1 MRGDANMDGRVDSQ
15 DMFELMRYIARRAVG
30 EKDVVFND
38 NPNVNRWLIL
48 LMDINNDS
56 VLDTQDLFYLM
67 LYIAMH
73 GVGRDVSWSVV
84 MKN

>member
-1 MRGDANMDGRVDSQ
+1 MREEQSAK
-15 DMFELMRYIARRAVG
+15 
-30 EKDVVFND
+30 KDVVFND

-73 GVGRDVSWSVV
+73 GVAWMSPGAIVL
-84 MKN
+84 KN

>member
-15 DMFELMRYIARRAVG
+15 DMFELMLYIARRAVG

-73 GVGRDVSWSVV
+73 GVGMDVSWSDVL
-84 MKN
+84 KN

>member
-1 MRGDANMDGRVDSQ
+1 MDSGWMIPKSPIQ
-15 DMFELMRYIARRAVG
+15 NISSLWLMCVILSFVH
-30 EKDVVFND
+30 V
-38 NPNVNRWLIL
+38 WLIL

-73 GVGRDVSWSVV
+73 GVGMDVSWSDVL
-84 MKN
+84 KN

>member
-1 MRGDANMDGRVDSQ
+1 
-15 DMFELMRYIARRAVG
+15 MFELMLYIARRAVG

-48 LMDINNDS
+48 LMDIN
-56 VLDTQDLFYLM
+56 LFYLM

-73 GVGRDVSWSVV
+73 GVGMDVSWSDVL
-84 MKN
+84 KN

>member
-1 MRGDANMDGRVDSQ
+1 MCVILS
-15 DMFELMRYIARRAVG
+15 FVH
-30 EKDVVFND
+30 V
-38 NPNVNRWLIL
+38 WLIL

-73 GVGRDVSWSVV
+73 GVGMDVSWSDVL
-84 MKN
+84 KN

>member
-1 MRGDANMDGRVDSQ
+1 MSGHLPRT
-15 DMFELMRYIARRAVG
+15 
-30 EKDVVFND
+30 
-38 NPNVNRWLIL
+38 NRWLIL

-73 GVGRDVSWSVV
+73 GVGMDVSWSDVL
-84 MKN
+84 KN

>member
-1 MRGDANMDGRVDSQ
+1 MDGRVDSQ
-15 DMFELMRYIARRAVG
+15 DMFELMLYIARRAVG
-30 EKDVVFND
+30 EKAVVFND

-73 GVGRDVSWSVV
+73 GVGMDVSWSDVL
-84 MKN
+84 KN